1 MRVRNFGFFL
11 LKFEEEEVIKIENI
25 ELKLV
30 IIILEIYKKLDNEE
44 VENFVFQ
51 VNLEQ
56 RGVSG

>member
-11 LKFEEEEVIKIENI
+11 LKFDEEEVIKIENI

-30 IIILEIYKKLDNEE
+30 IIILEIYKLDCEE
-44 VENFVFQ
+44 VENFVYQ

>member
-11 LKFEEEEVIKIENI
+11 LKFDEEEVIKIENI

-30 IIILEIYKKLDNEE
+30 IIILEIYKKLDCEE
-44 VENFVFQ
+44 VENFVYQ

>member
-11 LKFEEEEVIKIENI
+11 LKFDEEEVIKIENI

-44 VENFVFQ
+44 VENFVYQ

>member
-11 LKFEEEEVIKIENI
+11 LKFDEEEVIKIENI